1 MLQETLLK
9 VKSDR
14 DFLEKQ
20 RSLNRFCKKFKT
32 FSGKTIDDFSDEE
45 FKEHTDII
53 KEFLGRHEKVQ
64 NFFYAAGSVKPD
76 AIPINYI

>member
-53 KEFLGRHEKVQ
+53 KEFLGRHEKVS
-64 NFFYAAGSVKPD
+64 NFFHAARDIKPD
-76 AIPINYI
+76 AIPVNYV